1 VLTAEFEIDLDYAS
15 YYELEGVYLDIYSQT
30 TNTISVYIINEEGE
44 EMTVLNKN
52 GYDDGVYSYFDNDYT
67 WVSEVSDPDLDN
79 EGSFG
84 PVSGDFG
91 DTVSDLSKKFTIK
104 FVIEEPQYGCFID
117 EFWFEEYDND

>member
-1 VLTAEFEIDLDYAS
+1 MLTAEFEIDLDYAS

-67 WVSEVSDPDLDN
+67 
-79 EGSFG
+79 
-84 PVSGDFG
+84 
-91 DTVSDLSKKFTIK
+91 
-104 FVIEEPQYGCFID
+104 
-117 EFWFEEYDND
+117 